1 MKARLADGLFT
12 WSTLSPIGAFILL
25 ALTNTHV
32 IGTSGLATLLLAAAL
47 LGATVFAAVHHAE
60 ILALRLGEPF
70 GSLLLAVAVTV
81 IEVGL
86 IISLIVSGAD
96 GVETVAR
103 DTIFSAV
110 MIAVNGVVGLCLV
123 VGGQRHGELG
133 FKLQGATSAL
143 AVLGTLAVLAL
154 VMPTFT
160 LSTPGASFST
170 AQLIFVALASL
181 VLYTVFI
188 RVQTIKHRDYFL
200 DAAGHEAAHDVPTND
215 RALAS
220 LGLLVM
226 CLIGVVLLSKLLSY
240 PLDNAVAQAGMP
252 QAFVGVVVAAI
263 VLLPESIAAVK
274 AAIRNQLQTSLNLAL
289 GSAIA
294 SIGLTIPAVAMVSLL
309 IAQPVHLGLPPAQ
322 IALLALTLLVGTLT
336 LGTGRTT
343 VLQGA
348 IHLVI
353 AAFFLMLSA
362 IP

>member
-1 MKARLADGLFT
+1 MKSRFFDELLS
-12 WSTLSPIGAFILL
+12 WSVLSPL
-25 ALTNTHV
+25 V
-32 IGTSGLATLLLAAAL
+32 TLLLLAMINANLVAGSGALSILIATVL
-47 LGATVFAAVHHAE
+47 LGATVFAAVHHAD

-86 IISLIVSGAD
+86 ITSLILSGAD

-123 VGGQRHGELG
+123 LGGQRHGELG
-133 FKLQGATSAL
+133 FRLQGATSAL
-143 AVLGTLAVLAL
+143 AVLGTLAVLTL
-154 VMPTFT
+154 VMPAFT
-160 LSTPGASFST
+160 LTTPGASFST
-170 AQLIFVALASL
+170 AQLIFAALASL

-188 RVQTIKHRDYFL
+188 RVQTIKHRNDFL
-200 DAAGHEAAHDVPTND
+200 DATGHQTAHEVPTRE
-215 RALAS
+215 RALTS
-220 LGLLVM
+220 LVLLIL

-240 PLDNAVAQAGMP
+240 PLDHAVERAGMP
-252 QAFVGVVVAAI
+252 QAFVGVVVAAV
-263 VLLPESIAAVK
+263 VLLPESITAVTAAM
-274 AAIRNQLQTSLNLAL
+274 RNQLQTSLNLAL

-294 SIGLTIPAVAMVSLL
+294 SIGLTIPAVAMVSLT

-322 IALLALTLLVGTLT
+322 MVLLALTLLIGALT

-353 AAFFLMLSA
+353 CGFFLLLSA